1 MHAFEALTENK
12 CGVSGMKRTLNEII
26 QLASV
31 APRHEPAVEL
41 DDGTIILVRRP
52 TATEIDNI
60 HSLTKSELSGSNVPL
75 PVIKAVHKHNK
86 DTLWGVYQA
95 QGGDKQNARMIGYY
109 SFLHLNQQGREIL
122 ERAEFD
128 ASAPDLSLLVPHG
141 ERPAAIYIWAVVARG
156 VARIATPLTARA
168 LGRELYGG
176 MPIYTTAGTM
186 GGLNAIKGYGFAGA
200 RQAEAGVGH
209 LFRLDPP
216 SPAERKTAAA

>member
-1 MHAFEALTENK
+1 
-12 CGVSGMKRTLNEII
+12 MKKNLNEII
-26 QLASV
+26 QLASI
-31 APRHEPAVEL
+31 APRHEPSVEIG
-41 DDGTIILVRRP
+41 DGTFILVRRP
-52 TATEIDNI
+52 TAGEIDNI
-60 HSLTKSELSGSNVPL
+60 HNLTKTELSASSVPL
-75 PVIKAVHKHNK
+75 SVIKAVHKHNK
-86 DTLWGVYQA
+86 DTMWGVYQ
-95 QGGDKQNARMIGYY
+95 GEGDDKLNARMIGYY
-109 SFLHLNQQGREIL
+109 SFLHLNQKGRDLL

-128 ASAPDLSLLVPHG
+128 ASKPDLSLLVPHG

-216 SPAERKTAAA
+216 SPSERKTAAA

>member
-1 MHAFEALTENK
+1 
-12 CGVSGMKRTLNEII
+12 MKKTLNEII

-31 APRHEPAVEL
+31 APRHEPSVEL
-41 DDGTIILVRRP
+41 PDGTVILVRRP
-52 TATEIDNI
+52 SETEIDNI
-60 HSLTKSELSGSNVPL
+60 HDLTRAELSDSNVPL

-95 QGGDKQNARMIGYY
+95 TDSSEEARRDARMIGYY
-109 SFLHLNQQGREIL
+109 SFLHLNQEGREVL

-128 ASAPDLSLLVPHG
+128 AGNPDLSLLVPHG
-141 ERPAAIYIWAVVARG
+141 DRPAAIYIWAVVARR

-186 GGLNAIKGYGFAGA
+186 GGLNAIKGYGFLGA
-200 RQAEAGVGH
+200 REAGAGVGH

-216 SPAERKTAAA
+216 SPAEKKTAAA